1 MPDTKAKTDWDK
13 ANTRIV
19 SLKLNAHTD
28 ADIITWLAK
37 QPSKQGAIREVLKN
51 HIAKA
56 EA

>member
-1 MPDTKAKTDWDK
+1 MPDTKAKKDWDR
-13 ANTRIV
+13 ANTQIV
-19 SLKLNAHTD
+19 SLKLNTHTD
-28 ADIITWLAK
+28 ADIIVWLAN

>member
-1 MPDTKAKTDWDK
+1 MPDSKSKTEWDK
-13 ANTRIV
+13 ANTRVI
-19 SLKLNAHTD
+19 SLKLNTHTD
-28 ADIITWLAK
+28 ADIIAWLAN